1 MNQQQNQQ
9 AEMLE
14 NEVTGAG
21 IRIAM
26 QEMENRIKALQLENS
41 KLREEKKSGI
51 QYIDRIVEQEPPNYK
66 RTMKENKKLLTENKK
81 LLEIVRFGN
90 VTYIDNQ
97 IQEYMEMSRER
108 LRPLCADLQNGNCTR
123 SNILQTISL
132 IDYLDSVKRELYT
145 FVTLH
150 EEGRFIL
157 NPDLRACQTDAKRI
171 CDFLSQPNHLL
182 SVKEENLGELH
193 QLLLHF
199 CELLQEFESQQ
210 SSDGQTEKKQ

>member
-1 MNQQQNQQ
+1 MEQQQNQQ
-9 AEMLE
+9 AIMTEGE
-14 NEVTGAG
+14 ITGAG
-21 IRIAM
+21 IQIAM
-26 QEMENRIKALQLENS
+26 QEMEDRIKALQLENS
-41 KLREEKKSGI
+41 KLREKKGI
-51 QYIDRIVEQEPPNYK
+51 QYIDRIVEQEPPNYR
-66 RTMKENKKLLTENKK
+66 RTMKENKKLQTENKK

-97 IQEYMEMSRER
+97 IRDYMEMSRER
-108 LRPLCADLQNGNCTR
+108 LRTLCADLQNGNCTR

-132 IDYLDSVKRELYT
+132 IDYLDTVKRELYT

-210 SSDGQTEKKQ
+210 SPDGQTGKKL